1 MTVELELN
9 LEITALLYQ
18 FVGRAGTQMLVRK
31 EILCVCKVLAS
42 HYLWESNY
50 GLLSLSLQS
59 SGSWAEC
66 SVRGTPLFLV
76 SGALE
81 AS

>member
-1 MTVELELN
+1 MMVELELN

-42 HYLWESNY
+42 HYLWESN
-50 GLLSLSLQS
+50 
-59 SGSWAEC
+59 
-66 SVRGTPLFLV
+66 
-76 SGALE
+76 
-81 AS
+81 